1 MNHTGCTP
9 AALLYR
15 QLSAARI
22 RAFIGRESELAAFR
36 AALAHRA
43 QGFTVLYLHGPGGIG
58 KSTLLLRFADE
69 SRRMGLPVSWAGP
82 APDHS
87 PPDDACP
94 AADPTDPPVIL
105 IDDFDL
111 TDNVGGREQPERW
124 LRDTLLPG
132 SPVGTVIV
140 VASRRPP
147 SVAWRADLGW
157 NDILL
162 PLPIGAL
169 SPAESTRMLRAH
181 DVPEERQ
188 ESVRRLAGGN
198 PLALRVAAQTVVADP
213 DARTD
218 EDLHRSLAL
227 SIYGQ
232 LIGDIP
238 SRAHRHALEVCAH
251 AATTNEDLLRAA
263 IPGADAAELFDWLRD
278 LPFVAS
284 ETRGIYPTDLVRN
297 IVETELRWRDADHYA
312 TMHSR
317 VKEHLLERARGIV
330 ADAVLPFIADVI
342 FVQRIETRQQ
352 AFFAKPAAFEVQEHH
367 YEPADEDRVRE
378 IALRAEGAASAELVA
393 FWLRRQP
400 EAFRVYRRP
409 GDRTAI
415 AFFAQLR
422 LSRPTDEELST
433 DPVVAAAWERT
444 QSVMPMRPGEH
455 AAVARFAVDPASYH
469 QPSECMDLMQLRSAA
484 SVICDDAL
492 VWSVVVTPDPAFW
505 APTAERSHIRNAG
518 PPITI
523 DGRQYTLFSQYWG
536 SMSLSAWS
544 DAGDDIKLSRRP
556 KTKAMT
562 QHGSTGWTRA
572 EFDQA
577 VRNTLRSWRRPDIL
591 GDSPMA
597 HSRMV
602 AEAGGDD
609 PVAALRRIF
618 SSALDTLR
626 DDPRQ
631 AKFHRVL
638 TATFLDGAPTQEAAA
653 ERLGLP
659 FSTYRRH
666 LARGLSGLSALLWKA
681 ETHGIS
687 FLDSPTP
694 SPAPG

>member
-1 MNHTGCTP
+1 MNHTHCTP
-9 AALLYR
+9 AALLHR
-15 QLSAARI
+15 QLRAARI
-22 RAFIGRESELAAFR
+22 RAFVGRESELAAFR

-43 QGFTVLYLHGPGGIG
+43 RAFTVLYLHGPGGIG

-69 SRRMGLPVSWAGP
+69 TRRMGLPVSWVGP

-87 PPDDACP
+87 TPDDACP

-105 IDDFDL
+105 IDDFDH
-111 TDNVGGREQPERW
+111 REQPERW
-124 LRDTLLPG
+124 LRNTLLPA

-162 PLPIGAL
+162 PLAVGPL
-169 SPAESTRMLRAH
+169 SPAESTKMLRAQ
-181 DVPEERQ
+181 DVPDEHQ
-188 ESVRRLAGGN
+188 ESARRLAGGN

-213 DARTD
+213 GAGTD
-218 EDLHRSLAL
+218 EDLVRGLAL
-227 SIYGQ
+227 SIFDQ

-238 SRAHRHALEVCAH
+238 SRDHRHALEVCAH
-251 AATTNEDLLRAA
+251 AATTNEDLLRAT
-263 IPGADAAELFDWLRD
+263 IPGADAAMLFDWLRN
-278 LPFVAS
+278 LPFVGSDA
-284 ETRGIYPTDLVRN
+284 RGIYPTDLVRN
-297 IVETELRWRDADHYA
+297 MVETELRWRDADHYA

-317 VKEHLLERARGIV
+317 VQEHLVKRARRIG
-330 ADAVLPFIADVI
+330 ADAVLPFVADVI
-342 FVQRIETRQQ
+342 FVQRAETRQPPLVTKL
-352 AFFAKPAAFEVQEHH
+352 AGFEVQEHH
-367 YEPADEDRVRE
+367 YEPADEHRVRE
-378 IALRAEGAASAELVA
+378 IALGAEGAGAAELVA

-415 AFFAQLR
+415 AFFALLR
-422 LSRPTDEELST
+422 LSHPTDEELST
-433 DPVVAAAWERT
+433 DPVIAAAWERT
-444 QSVMPMRPGEH
+444 QRVMPMRPGEH
-455 AAVARFAVDPASYH
+455 AAVARFVVDPASYH
-469 QPSECMDLMQLRSAA
+469 RPSECMDLMRLRLAA
-484 SVICDDAL
+484 SVICDDEL
-492 VWSVVVTPDPAFW
+492 TWSVIVTPDPAFW
-505 APTAERSHIRNAG
+505 APTVERSHLRNDG
-518 PPITI
+518 PPITV
-523 DGRQYTLFSQYWG
+523 DGRQYSLFSQYWG
-536 SMSLSAWS
+536 SLSLSARS
-544 DAGDDIKLSRRP
+544 DTGDDIMSSRRP
-556 KTKAMT
+556 KTMAMT
-562 QHGSTGWTRA
+562 QHSSTGWTRA

-577 VRNTLRSWRRPDIL
+577 VRNTLRSWRRPDVL
-591 GDSPMA
+591 GDSRMA

-618 SSALDTLR
+618 SAALDTLG

-694 SPAPG
+694 APAPS